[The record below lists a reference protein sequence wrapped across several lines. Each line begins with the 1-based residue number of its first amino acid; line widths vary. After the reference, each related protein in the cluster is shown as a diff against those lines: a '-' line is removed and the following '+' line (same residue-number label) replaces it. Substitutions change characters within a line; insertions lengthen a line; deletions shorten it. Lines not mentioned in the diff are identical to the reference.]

1 MQIHNTK
8 QIYDLVHNNEQK
20 PTYAHPQTY
29 KHLPQ
34 PTGNV
39 MYQIREN
46 SWAHGSLGST
56 FNEDD
61 HTEIAKQSKPQ
72 VIETLLEI

>member
-1 MQIHNTK
+1 M
-8 QIYDLVHNNEQK
+8 HNNEQK

-34 PTGNV
+34 PTGNARC
-39 MYQIREN
+39 QIREN
-46 SWAHGSLGST
+46 SWAHRSLGST
-56 FNEDD
+56 FKEDD

-72 VIETLLEI
+72 VTETPLKI